1 MNGLY
6 RLRTM
11 DLSVRLAAVLFM
23 TLLGY
28 AYVFAFLMVKD
39 WAGLTPAQVSATYA
53 PREPVLVEGLPDAS
67 RSSTQPLDLGAMSG
81 EAHHVDT
88 GLLIQDS
95 HIHIM
100 IYAIVAALQTLL
112 VLGLEWSPAWRNA
125 VIIVAFASGGL
136 DFSGQWLMK
145 AGLPGFAWLTILCGW
160 LMAAA
165 YVAVLI
171 GVLRAATSTD
181 TSKAGATR

>member
-11 DLSVRLAAVLFM
+11 DFSVRLAAVLFM
-23 TLLGY
+23 ALLGY
-28 AYVFAFLMVKD
+28 AYVFAFLMVRD

-53 PREPVLVEGLPDAS
+53 PQVPVRVEALPDET
-67 RSSTQPLDLGAMSG
+67 RSSTQPLDLGEMPG
-81 EAHHVDT
+81 ETHHVDT

-112 VLGLEWSPAWRNA
+112 VLGLEWSPTLRST
-125 VIIVAFASGGL
+125 VIVAAFGSGGL

-145 AGLPGFAWLTILCGW
+145 AGLPGFAWLTILSGW
-160 LMAAA
+160 LMAAV
-165 YVAVLI
+165 YVAVLL

-181 TSKAGATR
+181 I